1 MSMMKRLARD
11 FMTSGI
17 HEDGD
22 VELTR
27 KVMIINLVS
36 VIAIANLIPLGI
48 LALVQGNLPL
58 GYCDLVLAIMLIGN
72 ILYLRRSR
80 QFRIASY
87 FGIASTGLLLIFLF
101 LTGGQNHT
109 GHLWYYTFPL
119 FASFLLGSKRGALA
133 TFILLLPVLVLF
145 TVDISSPCLAT
156 YAEDFK
162 IRFIPSFL
170 VVLGLSYAFEKTREE
185 TQQKLTLKNLALQV
199 SVEQLKEAG
208 GQLQEARD
216 GLEQRVT
223 ERTAE
228 LTRTNEQLR
237 KEIRERQRAEQAL
250 QESHDKL
257 EETLTTLKNTQAQ
270 MIQSG
275 KMASIGQ
282 LAAGVAHEINNPIGF
297 VSSNLTV
304 LADYQNDVGG
314 LLVAYRKLISDLKEQ
329 MSENG
334 VPPSIAEQIR
344 HVEERESNVD
354 IDFILEDI
362 PALMKESNEGTERI
376 KEIVRDLKDFAHP
389 GEQELKYADINK
401 NLDSTVNV
409 VWNEVKYKARV
420 TKDYEELPLVL
431 CYPQQLNQV
440 FVNLLVNS
448 VQAMKEMGEI
458 RIATRALNGSVEIK
472 ISDTGEGI
480 PEESL
485 SRIFDPFFTSKA
497 VGQGTGLGL
506 NVVHSII
513 KKHKG
518 AIDVEST
525 VSRGTTFTILIPV
538 DGHR

>member
-1 MSMMKRLARD
+1 MMKQLARD

-17 HEDGD
+17 HEDCD
-22 VELTR
+22 VEITD
-27 KVMIINLVS
+27 KVIIINLVS
-36 VIAIANLIPLGI
+36 VIAIANLIPFGI
-48 LALVQGNLPL
+48 LALVQGKLSL
-58 GYCDLVLAIMLIGN
+58 GYCDLVLAVMLIGN

-80 QFRIASY
+80 QFRIATY

-101 LTGGQNHT
+101 VTGGQNHT
-109 GHLWYYTFPL
+109 GHLWYYAFPL
-119 FASFLLGSKRGALA
+119 FASFLLGSQRGAIA
-133 TFILLLPVLVLF
+133 SFILLLPVLLLF
-145 TVDISSPCLAT
+145 TVDISLPSLAT
-156 YAEDFK
+156 YTEDFK

-170 VVLGLSYAFEKTREE
+170 VVLGLSYAFENTREK
-185 TQQKLTLKNLALQV
+185 TQQKVTLKNLALQV

-228 LTRTNEQLR
+228 LTRANERLR

-250 QESHDKL
+250 QKSHGEL

-270 MIQSG
+270 MIQSE

-304 LADYQNDVGG
+304 LADYQKDVGG
-314 LLVAYRKLISDLKEQ
+314 LLVACRKLISNLKEQ

-334 VPPSIAEQIR
+334 IPPSIAEQIG
-344 HVEERESNVD
+344 HVEERESKAD

-420 TKDYEELPLVL
+420 TKDYAELPLVL

-472 ISDTGEGI
+472 IRDTGEGI

-485 SRIFDPFFTSKA
+485 SRIFDPFFTTKA
-497 VGQGTGLGL
+497 VGKGTGLGL
-506 NVVHSII
+506 NVAHSII

-518 AIDVEST
+518 TIDVESR
-525 VSRGTTFTILIPV
+525 VSKGTTFTILIPV
-538 DGHR
+538 DEGHR